1 MISSLPLLRGI
12 LLLAWVTACRAA
24 PLPTAWLGRSARNG
38 LLRAPQVSLRMQAS
52 PGIGVGAGAVLTLRG
67 GSDVGEGSPKGGGG
81 EQMALTLQGTG
92 CQELV
97 SALMSSDN
105 DVRAAAEKR
114 YDELKVHA
122 RSLPVSLAALHLF
135 GLHEC

>member
-1 MISSLPLLRGI
+1 
-12 LLLAWVTACRAA
+12 
-24 PLPTAWLGRSARNG
+24 
-38 LLRAPQVSLRMQAS
+38 
-52 PGIGVGAGAVLTLRG
+52 
-67 GSDVGEGSPKGGGG
+67 
-81 EQMALTLQGTG
+81 MALTLQGTG